1 MTGPMPEEELIEAA
15 RKGGQQAYA
24 RLMRSY
30 KHMVY
35 TVCMRVLRNREEAEE
50 ATQDS
55 FVKAYRNLASYQ
67 GGARFSTWLYSIAYR
82 TALSAL
88 RARRT
93 GTVDLEAVP
102 DRVLAGPAPAFG
114 HAQDLHA
121 MVEEA
126 LSRMPAEDA
135 ALMTF
140 YYLQDRSVEE
150 IVTITGLSVS
160 NVKVKLHRAR
170 KRMLELVQGHWK
182 AEAWTLIND

>member
-1 MTGPMPEEELIEAA
+1 MTGHMHEEELIAAA
-15 RKGGQQAYA
+15 RQGDQQAYA

-50 ATQDS
+50 AAQDS
-55 FVKAYRNLASYQ
+55 FVKAFRNLGAYQ

-88 RARRT
+88 RARRP
-93 GTVDLEAVP
+93 GAVDLEATP
-102 DRVLAGPAPAFG
+102 EQALADTTPGAG
-114 HAQDLHA
+114 HVQDLRM
-121 MVEEA
+121 MVDAA
-126 LSRMPAEDA
+126 LARMPAEDA

-170 KRMLELVQGHWK
+170 KRMLDLVEGPWK

>member
-1 MTGPMPEEELIEAA
+1 MTGHMHEEELIAAA
-15 RKGGQQAYA
+15 RQGDQQAYA

-55 FVKAYRNLASYQ
+55 FVKAFRNLGAYQ

-88 RARRT
+88 RTRRP
-93 GTVDLEAVP
+93 GSVDLEATP
-102 DRVLAGPAPAFG
+102 EQALADTPPGAG
-114 HAQDLHA
+114 HVQDLRM
-121 MVEEA
+121 MVDAA
-126 LSRMPAEDA
+126 LARMPAEDA

-170 KRMLELVQGHWK
+170 KRMLELVEGPWK

>member
-1 MTGPMPEEELIEAA
+1 MTGPMPEEELIDAA
-15 RKGGQQAYA
+15 RTGDQQAYA

-50 ATQDS
+50 ATQDT
-55 FVKAYRNLASYQ
+55 FVKAFRNLAGYQ
-67 GGARFSTWLYSIAYR
+67 GSARFSTWLYSIAYR

-88 RARRT
+88 RTRRA
-93 GTVDLEAVP
+93 GVVDLEAAP
-102 DRVLAGPAPAFG
+102 EQALAGPAPGFG
-114 HAQDLHA
+114 HEQDLRN
-121 MVEEA
+121 MVEAA
-126 LSRMPAEDA
+126 LARMPAEDA

-140 YYLQDRSVEE
+140 YYLNDRSVEE